1 MHLTLFKYVSHGG
14 PTSSGPA
21 LVSCRPSCGARSTPP
36 PVSAGVSSC
45 TGVDRRRRDRPT
57 PEAPGYPD
65 ASQGRAGPGRPCT
78 RGPRVPGRKAP
89 VPAQGQA
96 APGGPRAPGR
106 KAPSPGARTSILTFR
121 IRVGL
126 QVLRPPAGQ
135 PVLGNNISKLAG
147 GRTARGL
154 LLERLL
160 EDRQEILGEVLAPEV
175 KAFDHVPVP

>member
-1 MHLTLFKYVSHGG
+1 MGLRRPV
-14 PTSSGPA
+14 
-21 LVSCRPSCGARSTPP
+21 RPSCPAARPAAPAPRHLPCPRGSVPVPGLTGGAGTARH
-36 PVSAGVSSC
+36 
-45 TGVDRRRRDRPT
+45 PT
-57 PEAPGYPD
+57 PEAPRYPD

-106 KAPSPGARTSILTFR
+106 KAPSPGARTFMLTFR
-121 IRVGL
+121 IRAGL

-135 PVLGNNISKLAG
+135 PVLGNNVSKLAG

>member
-1 MHLTLFKYVSHGG
+1 MGLRRPVRPSC
-14 PTSSGPA
+14 
-21 LVSCRPSCGARSTPP
+21 CRPSCGARSTPHP
-36 PVSAGVSSC
+36 ASAGVSSC
-45 TGVDRRRRDRPT
+45 TGVDRRCRDCPAPDASGPGRP
-57 PEAPGYPD
+57 A

-106 KAPSPGARTSILTFR
+106 KAPSPGARTSMLTFR

-160 EDRQEILGEVLAPEV
+160 ENRQEIPGEVLAPEV